1 MKEWFSLMET
11 MITLLIIGILMWVM
25 FQLYGT
31 IGKIAL
37 QGEQQT
43 IVHEETLFMIQTIQN
58 LLDGGKLTH
67 NSQEWTVQWLTIKT
81 AQEEQVTIDHSC
93 TTQWV
98 CSIVLNKDW
107 ITYPLTSDR
116 HVHVPFLRWHIIEWG
131 VRIHSLVQKIQPWS
145 NNTPQLPIQSFF
157 TITMDKQ

>member
-1 MKEWFSLMET
+1 
-11 MITLLIIGILMWVM
+11 M

-67 NSQEWTVQWLTIKT
+67 NSQE
-81 AQEEQVTIDHSC
+81 
-93 TTQWV
+93 
-98 CSIVLNKDW
+98 
-107 ITYPLTSDR
+107 
-116 HVHVPFLRWHIIEWG
+116 
-131 VRIHSLVQKIQPWS
+131 
-145 NNTPQLPIQSFF
+145 
-157 TITMDKQ
+157 